1 MRAIMNESTLYS
13 DMRGKP
19 RIYLDVCCLNRP
31 FDDLSQ
37 EKVRIEAEAVKSIL
51 RFIGTGKCIGIGGE
65 AVEYEIGRTADPDR
79 CLEVSALAAVLSE
92 RVRIEASDRARG
104 RILESLGF
112 AAMDSVHLACAE
124 KAGVDVFL
132 TVDDDLLKKA
142 YRHAKTLRVPVANPL
157 TWLKENLAI

>member
-1 MRAIMNESTLYS
+1 MNKSTLYT
-13 DMRGKP
+13 DMRAKP

-51 RFIGTGKCIGIGGE
+51 RFIGTGKCIGIGGQ
-65 AVEYEIGRTADPDR
+65 AVDYEIGKTADPDR

-112 AAMDSVHLACAE
+112 TAMDSIHLACAE
-124 KAGVDVFL
+124 KAGAHFFL

-142 YRHAKTLRVPVANPL
+142 SRHAAVLRVLVANPL
-157 TWLKENLAI
+157 TWLKENLSI